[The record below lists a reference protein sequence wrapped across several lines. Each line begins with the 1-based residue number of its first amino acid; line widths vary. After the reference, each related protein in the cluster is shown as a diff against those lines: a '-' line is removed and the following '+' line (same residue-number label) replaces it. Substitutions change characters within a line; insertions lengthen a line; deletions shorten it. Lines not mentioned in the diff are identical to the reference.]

1 MEIPEEGAPGWKLQ
15 KYKKYV
21 VMTMMAN
28 AEQVEDIIRRSSHKT
43 DAVDKIREEMG
54 IEPNKPTINAFRRMV
69 MPGHTWG
76 RQEIDRKVD
85 RD

>member
-28 AEQVEDIIRRSSHKT
+28 AEQVEAIIRRSSYK
-43 DAVDKIREEMG
+43 DAAIANIREEMG
-54 IEPNKPTINAFRRMV
+54 ILPNKPTVNAFRRMV
-69 MPGHTWG
+69 MPGHNWS
-76 RQEIDRKVD
+76 RNEKRL
-85 RD
+85 